1 MGAVHVGAYEK
12 IPGVELGAVCSNSE
26 RALSGDLRSAGG
38 NLGRPGSVHDFNRV
52 TKHKDWR
59 EFVADPGVDAVD
71 ICLPTDLHAEIATA
85 ALNAGKHVICE
96 KPMALTAK
104 DCEAMLEAARAAGR
118 VLMIGHVLRFWP
130 EYVYLRDFVFN
141 GEYGAVRSAT
151 FVRRAGLPQW
161 SPWLNNEKRS
171 GGAIV
176 DMLLHD
182 IDQVLLL
189 FGPPARVA
197 AKPIGGPDTASA
209 TFLYEGGP
217 EVRVQGGWFAPE
229 TPFSMSFHVRADKAE
244 LVFGPD
250 GLRLNDSEGRSTKP
264 ALNTDDAYEAQLG
277 YFVECCKTG
286 KQPER
291 CLPRDS
297 MRAVELALLVK
308 QSRSEGGEQL
318 KCSV

>member
-1 MGAVHVGAYEK
+1 MGAVHVGAYAK
-12 IPGVELGAVCSNSE
+12 LPGVELAAVCANSD
-26 RALSGDLRSAGG
+26 RALSGDLGGVGG
-38 NLGRPGSVHDFNRV
+38 NLGRSGAVHDFSRV
-52 TKHKDWR
+52 AKYKDWR
-59 EFVADPGVDAVD
+59 EFVADPDLDAID

-85 ALNAGKHVICE
+85 ALNAGKHVLCE
-96 KPMALTAK
+96 KPMALTPG
-104 DCEAMLEAARAAGR
+104 DCETMLHAAESAGR

-130 EYVYLRDFVFN
+130 EYIYLHQFVTG
-141 GEYGAVRSAT
+141 GEYGRIRSAT

-161 SPWLNNEKRS
+161 SPWLTDEKRS

-189 FGPPARVA
+189 FGSPARIA

-209 TFLYEGGP
+209 TFLYESGP

-229 TPFSMSFHVRADKAE
+229 TPFSMSFHVRADRAE
-244 LVFGPD
+244 LIFGPD
-250 GLRLNDSEGRSTKP
+250 GLRLNDIHGKSTAP
-264 ALNTDDAYEAQLG
+264 VLDTADAYEAQLG
-277 YFVECCKTG
+277 YFVECCSAG

-297 MRAVELALLVK
+297 MRAVELALLVR
-308 QSRSEGGEQL
+308 QSRCEGGERL